1 MTTPPIS
8 RQSRLHG
15 LYVITPQDAGD
26 TLLEQAAAAL
36 TGGARILQYRDK
48 SRDHDRRLAQAQ
60 ALCRLCRDHQAL
72 FIVND
77 DAALAAR
84 VEADGV
90 HIGSDD
96 GDIAT
101 ARALVGPERII
112 GVSCYNR
119 LELARRAEAAG
130 ADYVAF
136 GALFPSGT
144 KPGAVHAPLSLIRE
158 ARQSLAVPITA
169 IGGITQDNADR
180 VIQAGAHMLAV
191 IQGVFSAPDIRAA
204 AADLSARF

>member
-1 MTTPPIS
+1 M
-8 RQSRLHG
+8 
-15 LYVITPQDAGD
+15 ITPQDAGD
-26 TLLEQAAAAL
+26 TLIEQAAAAL
-36 TGGARILQYRDK
+36 AGGARILQYRDK
-48 SRDHDRRLAQAQ
+48 TQDHDRRLAEAR
-60 ALCRLCRDHQAL
+60 ALCRLCRRHHAL

-77 DAALAAR
+77 DASLAAR

-90 HIGSDD
+90 HIGGND
-96 GDIAT
+96 GEIAT
-101 ARALVGPERII
+101 ARALVGPGRII

-119 LELARRAEAAG
+119 LELAHRAEAEG

-144 KPGAVHAPLSLIRE
+144 KPDAVHAPLSLIRE

-169 IGGITQDNADR
+169 IGGITQDNADA

-204 AADLSARF
+204 AADLGARF

>member
-1 MTTPPIS
+1 M
-8 RQSRLHG
+8 
-15 LYVITPQDAGD
+15 ITPQDAGD
-26 TLLEQAAAAL
+26 TLIEQAAAAL
-36 TGGARILQYRDK
+36 AGGARILQYRDK
-48 SRDHDRRLAQAQ
+48 TQDHDRRLAEAR
-60 ALCRLCRDHQAL
+60 ALCRLCRRHHAL

-77 DAALAAR
+77 DASLAAR

-90 HIGSDD
+90 HIGGND
-96 GDIAT
+96 GEIAT
-101 ARALVGPERII
+101 ARALVGPGRII

-119 LELARRAEAAG
+119 LELAHRAEAKG

-144 KPGAVHAPLSLIRE
+144 KPDAVHAPLSLIRE

-169 IGGITQDNADR
+169 IGGITQDNADA

-204 AADLSARF
+204 AADLGARF